1 MSRIS
6 SLKSMPRQILHVD
19 DDPAILRVVR
29 KRLGDEGV
37 SVISVSDSRQALETV
52 QTTGVQVVLLDID
65 MPHLDGLEVLRRIK
79 QFNGNIQVIML
90 TGLVRQ
96 MTAIEAMSNGAEYCI
111 FKPVVDPR
119 KLIDAV
125 DLTFKKIE
133 LWRDSLHELKS
144 RRSAELATH

>member
-1 MSRIS
+1 
-6 SLKSMPRQILHVD
+6 MPRQILHVD